1 MSSSMRCC
9 LLRCATKGGFQR
21 HSSFIF
27 SPLCRFDET
36 FDLVLPQ
43 GADRSSCYVHLAVKD
58 RGLMGEGVFLG
69 EAFLPLAAADRSGD
83 LGLSLQVGETKKN
96 RHLKKV
102 TKRTGNKYCTGK

>member
-1 MSSSMRCC
+1 MQPR
-9 LLRCATKGGFQR
+9 RGFQR

-27 SPLCRFDET
+27 PPLCRFDET